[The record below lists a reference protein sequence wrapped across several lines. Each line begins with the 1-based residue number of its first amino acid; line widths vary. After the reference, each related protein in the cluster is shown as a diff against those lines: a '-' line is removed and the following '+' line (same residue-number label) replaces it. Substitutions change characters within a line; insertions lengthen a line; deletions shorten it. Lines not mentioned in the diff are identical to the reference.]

1 MCLFL
6 TVLFAGPRLGILFWW
21 LLEPNRWS
29 SAFSTAIFPIFG
41 FIFLPWTTLMFV
53 AVAPFGNVV
62 GWDWFWLAMAFV
74 VDVVQLG
81 GGAYRGRSQ
90 VPGYA

>member
-6 TVLFAGPRLGILFWW
+6 TVLFAGPRLGIFFWW
-21 LLEPNRWS
+21 LFEPGRWS
-29 SAFSTAIFPIFG
+29 SAFSSAIIPVFG

-53 AVAPFGNVV
+53 AVAPFGHVV
-62 GWDWFWLAMAFV
+62 GWDWLWLMMAFV
-74 VDVVQLG
+74 VDLAQF
-81 GGAYRGRSQ
+81 GGAYRGRGS